1 MAPGRAPV
9 PQVGICLRFA
19 YLHEPDAIGWTVS
32 NAAEHDVRTRNGA
45 VDTFAP
51 PCNQVV
57 GGSSPPAGSVSSQVS
72 GWLGA
77 ADLLLRHARR

>member
-1 MAPGRAPV
+1 MPLRILLREASGRAP
-9 PQVGICLRFA
+9 C
-19 YLHEPDAIGWTVS
+19 
-32 NAAEHDVRTRNGA
+32 AASA
-45 VDTFAP
+45 VLVAGVAQLAAHLS
-51 PCNQVV
+51 CNQVV